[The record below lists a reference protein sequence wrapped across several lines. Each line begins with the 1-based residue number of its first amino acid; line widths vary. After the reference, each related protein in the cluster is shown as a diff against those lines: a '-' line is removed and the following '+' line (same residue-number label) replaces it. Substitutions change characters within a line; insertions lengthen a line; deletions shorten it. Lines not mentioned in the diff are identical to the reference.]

1 MGLFKRLFGSDE
13 TQASNYHEPE
23 PEREHYGI
31 AESELDEIARGTSQ
45 GLGASIGEDGII
57 HYLYT
62 SRSGKSRFHTDL
74 VEDEY
79 GDVHRPE
86 IGYWPGQ
93 WRDSADEFADRVN
106 ERVRAYGEELLEGVD
121 D

>member
-1 MGLFKRLFGSDE
+1 M
-13 TQASNYHEPE
+13 
-23 PEREHYGI
+23 
-31 AESELDEIARGTSQ
+31 
-45 GLGASIGEDGII
+45 GASIGEDGII

-62 SRSGKSRFHTDL
+62 SRSGKSRFRADL

-79 GDVHRPE
+79 GDVHRPD
-86 IGYWPGQ
+86 IGYWTGQ

-106 ERVRAYGEELLEGVD
+106 ERVRAHGEELLGGVD